1 METPIPAD
9 FKVVKHRNGKN
20 CVIIMDEAGFSF
32 VFYYMGSKNQT
43 WRCSKRITKKC
54 SAQIVIQEGWIIS
67 WKNGHNHKPE
77 ELENAV
83 SVNFEDE
90 IVQKYFKN

>member
-1 METPIPAD
+1 MGQAFLLSFIMG
-9 FKVVKHRNGKN
+9 KIIKLGVVAK
-20 CVIIMDEAGFSF
+20 E
-32 VFYYMGSKNQT
+32 
-43 WRCSKRITKKC
+43 C

-77 ELENAV
+77 ELENIL
-83 SVNFEDE
+83 SVEFEDE

>member
-1 METPIPAD
+1 METPIPAY

-20 CVIIMDEAGFSF
+20 FVIIMYGACFSF
-32 VFYYMGSKNQT
+32 VFDYGKNNQT
-43 WRCSKRITKKC
+43 WRCSKRIRKKC
-54 SAQIVIQEGWIIS
+54 SAQIVIQDGWIIS

-77 ELENAV
+77 ELENAL
-83 SVNFEDE
+83 SVEFEDE

>member
-20 CVIIMDEAGFSF
+20 CVIIMDGAGFSF
-32 VFYYMGSKNQT
+32 VFYYGKNNQT
-43 WRCSKRITKKC
+43 WRCSKRIRKKC
-54 SAQIVIQEGWIIS
+54 SAQIVIQDGWIIS

-77 ELENAV
+77 ELENAL
-83 SVNFEDE
+83 SVEFEDE
-90 IVQKYFKN
+90 IVQKHFKN